1 MRFLVD
7 ECCPRAI
14 VIGLR
19 AAGHDVR
26 YAAESDQSA
35 EDRQLLS
42 ITLSEKRIVI
52 TEDFDFGEL
61 LIRDKLASIGAI
73 IIYLPGMRPADRA
86 ERLVAALSDRSLRI
100 EGAITI
106 LEESRLRQRKLVD

>member
-14 VIGLR
+14 VVQLR
-19 AAGHDVR
+19 AAGHDVL
-26 YAAESDQSA
+26 YAAESDHSA

-42 ITLSEKRIVI
+42 IALEEKRIVV

-61 LIRDKLASIGAI
+61 LIRDRLASIGAI
-73 IIYLPGMRPADRA
+73 ILYLPGMMPAQRA
-86 ERLVAALSDRSLRI
+86 ERLSSALADGSI
-100 EGAITI
+100 KFEGAITI
-106 LEESRLRQRKLVD
+106 VEERRLRQRRLA